1 MSKMPPDTDAHPPE
15 TNIAE
20 PDVVF
25 LRRTLFVLITWTIC
39 IGIIAFTLL

>member
-1 MSKMPPDTDAHPPE
+1 MPPDTDPHAPE
-15 TNIAE
+15 TNVAE

-25 LRRTLFVLITWTIC
+25 LRKMHFVLITWTIC

>member
-1 MSKMPPDTDAHPPE
+1 MSNTPPDTDAQPE
-15 TNIAE
+15 TNVAE

-25 LRRTLFVLITWTIC
+25 LRRTFFVLITWTIC